1 MTASTVLLLLLSAI
15 AALALSFYQYLF
27 KAKKKSKVFF
37 FLAFLRFVTLFSI
50 FILLINPIVTRKDLE
65 TVKTPLPILV
75 DNSLSIKELGQD
87 SIAKIIEAKIAG
99 NSALKD
105 KYDVQTYTFSDGFEA
120 GKVPD
125 FTGRQTHIDQA
136 AQNLKQLYR
145 NTNYPVVILTDG
157 NQTIGNDYV
166 YSFQENTAVYPV
178 VLGDT
183 TSVLDLKVN
192 QVNVNKYAFLKNK
205 FPVEVFLQ
213 YSGNKSVN
221 AVFSVMQGNAV
232 LYKQNVAF
240 SKDKKAQSVSLL
252 LDAAKVGVQTYKAV
266 LSSSEPEKNKYNNIK
281 NFAVEV
287 IDQRSE
293 VAIVSAI
300 THPDLGALKR
310 AIETNQQRK
319 VTILKP
325 SEVKSLQDYN
335 VLILYQPDASFKMLL
350 EQNKNAGLNTFII
363 TGLNTDFNL
372 LNQYQ
377 SSIDFKMT
385 SQSEDYLADFNSQ
398 FNLFAPQDIGFS
410 QFPPLTHP
418 FGTITVKGSVNTL
431 LQSRIRNV
439 QTGSPLMVFSE
450 TGPARSAYL
459 FGENIW
465 KWRVESHLNTKSFEQ
480 FDVFID
486 KTIQFLASNSK
497 RKSLVVN
504 HESFYNSGEVIG
516 ITAQYFNKNYEFDE
530 NARLTIQLKNKKNNT
545 TKTFDFLKGNAEYK
559 VNLDG
564 LAAGQYSFTVKEST
578 SGTSYAGSFEVLD
591 FEIEKQ
597 FVNPDLARLQ
607 QTAANTNGAVYYSN
621 TADKLIKFLSENENY
636 KALQKEI
643 TKKSPLIDWMWL
655 LVIVAITLSAE
666 WFIRKYNG
674 LL

>member
-27 KAKKKSKVFF
+27 KAKKKSKMFF
-37 FLAFLRFVTLFSI
+37 FLAFLRFITWFAI
-50 FILLINPIVTRKDLE
+50 FVLLINPIITRKDLE
-65 TVKTPLPILV
+65 TVKTPLPILI

-87 SIAKIIEAKIAG
+87 SLAKIVAAKIAG
-99 NSALKD
+99 SSALKD
-105 KYDVQTYTFSDGFEA
+105 KYDVQTYTFADGFEA
-120 GKVPD
+120 GKTPD
-125 FTGRQTHIDQA
+125 FKGRQTHIDQA

-166 YSFQENTAVYPV
+166 YSFQENTSVYPV

-221 AVFSVMQGNAV
+221 AVFSVMQGNSV
-232 LYKQNVAF
+232 LFKQNVAF
-240 SKDKKAQSVSLL
+240 SKDKKAQSVSVL

-266 LSSSEPEKNKYNNIK
+266 LSSSEPEKNKYNNVK

-335 VLILYQPDASFKMLL
+335 VLILYQPDASFKMLM

-377 SSIDFKMT
+377 NGIDFKMT

-398 FNLFAPQDIGFS
+398 FNLFALQDIGFS
-410 QFPPLTHP
+410 QFPPLAHP
-418 FGTITVKGSVNTL
+418 FGTITVKGSINTL
-431 LQSRIRNV
+431 LHSRIRNV
-439 QTGSPLMVFSE
+439 QTGNPLMVFSE

-504 HESFYNSGEVIG
+504 HESFYNSGEVIS

-530 NARLTIQLKNKKNNT
+530 NARLTIQLKNKKDNT
-545 TKTFDFLKGNAEYK
+545 TKSFDFLKGNAEYK

-564 LAAGQYSFTVKEST
+564 LAAGQYTFTVKEST
-578 SGTSYAGSFEVLD
+578 SGSSYAGSFEVLD

-607 QTAANTNGAVYYSN
+607 QTAANTNGAVYYPD
-621 TADKLIKFLSENENY
+621 TTDKLIKFLSENENY
-636 KALQKEI
+636 KAVQKEI
-643 TKKSPLIDWMWL
+643 TKKSPLIDWIWL
-655 LVIVAITLSAE
+655 LVILALTLSAE
-666 WFIRKYNG
+666 WFIRKYNA

>member
-27 KAKKKSKVFF
+27 KAKKKSKMFF
-37 FLAFLRFVTLFSI
+37 FLAFLRFVTWFSI
-50 FILLINPIVTRKDLE
+50 FVLLINPIITRKDLE
-65 TVKTPLPILV
+65 TVKTPLPILI

-87 SIAKIIEAKIAG
+87 SLAKIVVAKIAS

-105 KYDVQTYTFSDGFEA
+105 KYDVQTYTFADGFEA
-120 GKVPD
+120 GKTPD
-125 FTGRQTHIDQA
+125 FSGRQTHIDQA

-166 YSFQENTAVYPV
+166 YSFQENTTVYPV

-221 AVFSVMQGNAV
+221 AVFSIMQGNSV
-232 LYKQNVAF
+232 LSKQNVAF
-240 SKDKKAQSVSLL
+240 SKDKKAQSVSIL

-266 LSSSEPEKNKYNNIK
+266 LSSSEPEKNKYNNVK

-293 VAIVSAI
+293 VAIVSTI

-335 VLILYQPDASFKMLL
+335 VLILYQPDASFKTLM

-377 SSIDFKMT
+377 NSIDFKMT

-398 FNLFAPQDIGFS
+398 FNLFALQDIGFS

-418 FGTITVKGSVNTL
+418 FGTITVKGGVNTV

-439 QTGSPLMVFSE
+439 QTGNPLMVFSE
-450 TGPARSAYL
+450 TGSARSAYL

-486 KTIQFLASNSK
+486 KTVQFLASNSK

-504 HESFYNSGEVIG
+504 HESFYNSGEVISV
-516 ITAQYFNKNYEFDE
+516 TAQYFNKNYEFDE
-530 NARLTIQLKNKKNNT
+530 NARLTIQLKNKKDNT
-545 TKTFDFLKGNAEYK
+545 TKSFDFLKGNAEYK

-578 SGTSYAGSFEVLD
+578 SGSSYAGSFEVLD

-607 QTAANTNGAVYYSN
+607 QTAANTNGAVYYPD

-636 KALQKEI
+636 KAVQKEI
-643 TKKSPLIDWMWL
+643 TKKSPLIDWVWL
-655 LVIVAITLSAE
+655 LVILAFTLSAE